1 MPGTRVSVRQLWDLH
16 RQALELDSLTGGAV
30 GSLFPGAWRSR
41 FRGRGIEFDEVR
53 PYQWG
58 DDFRVVDWKVTARTG
73 EMHTKLFQEER
84 ERTLWL
90 VMDAGPSMQFGTR
103 SCFKWV
109 RAAEV
114 AALFAWLAREQ
125 GDRMGAVIH
134 GDAKRCHVLPGGG
147 GDAGLSKLFAL
158 LAGIHSRETPSHS
171 TQADAL
177 GHLRRLARPGS
188 LMLIVGDFQHMDE
201 DVRRHLARLA
211 RHGEMAAIHLFDPL
225 ERELPPGG
233 IYPVSDGTGRCT
245 GLLETSDPAIRKR
258 WQARFTEQHGAVT
271 ASFSRFGART
281 LLLGT
286 SEPLLETLRA
296 QLRPRAA

>member
-16 RQALELDSLTGGAV
+16 RQALELDRLAGGAV

-73 EMHTKLFQEER
+73 VMHTKLFQEER

-90 VMDAGPSMQFGTR
+90 VVDAGPSMQFGTR
-103 SCFKWV
+103 GCFKWV
-109 RAAEV
+109 RAAET

-125 GDRMGAVIH
+125 GDRVGAVVH
-134 GDAKRCHVLPGGG
+134 GDAGRCHLLPGGG
-147 GDAGLSKLFAL
+147 GDAGLWKLFGL
-158 LAGIHSRETPSHS
+158 FAGIHAREVEAPATL
-171 TQADAL
+171 ADAL
-177 GHLRRLARPGS
+177 AHLRRLARPGS
-188 LMLIVGDFQHMDE
+188 LMLIIGDFGLLDGE
-201 DVRRHLARLA
+201 VRRHLARLA

-225 ERELPPGG
+225 ERDLPPAGV
-233 IYPVSDGTGRCT
+233 YPVNDGTGRCS
-245 GLLETSDPAIRKR
+245 GLLDTSDSALRRR
-258 WQARFTEQHGAVT
+258 WQTRFTEHHGRVT
-271 ASFSRFGART
+271 ATFSRHGART

-286 SEPLLETLRA
+286 GEPLLETLRA